1 MCPTFKTS
9 KNQITFCPENSH
21 FISKIM
27 ADFVLNKPVKD
38 DVTHVIFD
46 MDGLLL
52 ATEDLY
58 AKAATEVAE
67 KFARNEPKKVTW
79 EMRVLQMGLQ
89 KQDLAEFMGKSLF
102 VLGVGN
108 MRDHMNESKI
118 FHNAID
124 NTQQITDAVQKGL

>member
-1 MCPTFKTS
+1 
-9 KNQITFCPENSH
+9 
-21 FISKIM
+21 M